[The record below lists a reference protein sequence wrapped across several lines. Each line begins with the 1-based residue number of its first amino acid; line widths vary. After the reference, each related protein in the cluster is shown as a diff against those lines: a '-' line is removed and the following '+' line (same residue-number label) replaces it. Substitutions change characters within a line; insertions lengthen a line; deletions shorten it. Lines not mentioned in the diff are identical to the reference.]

1 MKIHCTRPNCPEPEN
16 HFPESLNPRITP
28 EIPLYCQACG
38 MPLILKKEKRR
49 YQPLE
54 ALAQGGFGAT
64 FKAIDLDSISQ
75 RHCVVKRLDIKD
87 NDPKIVKGIEEAFER
102 EAIVLES
109 LGDNSGNIPTLY
121 NHFCLTAPASH
132 SYPEKELNYLV
143 QQYIEGEDLSE
154 ELKKK
159 GRFSQAE
166 ILDVL
171 KQILPVLQLIH
182 DDKNQV
188 IHRDIKPSNI
198 VRERDT
204 QKLVLIDFGAVKQVI
219 TGETSPVKSIVFGTP
234 AYAPPEQRAKHQVY
248 PSSDLYALA
257 ASCVEL
263 LTGQSPNKFHDTIN
277 NQWYW
282 RKQYPQIVDE
292 NLANILDRMLLPD
305 HRKRFQSA
313 REVITAL
320 NEGETGITSNN
331 QSTNS
336 NSGGDVTTIIP
347 SKHKALKFVLGT
359 ALFLIIIGVS
369 IKLYPRI
376 FQPMI
381 SFSTSLS
388 FKDTT
393 SGMEIQYPENWQL
406 QEQQASPLT
415 GWTIARIV
423 PKDIIPSPLSPEFLI
438 NIEDLSQSETLKDY
452 TNLAIQ
458 QIQASAKDVKILKSQ
473 SIKLH
478 QREGYQVVYMG
489 QDSIYNVKFKAM
501 QVWIIDHQKA
511 YVLTYRAEEK
521 LYDQFLTPVEQT
533 MIKSFIPPV
542 ELW

>member
-1 MKIHCTRPNCPEPEN
+1 
-16 HFPESLNPRITP
+16 
-28 EIPLYCQACG
+28 
-38 MPLILKKEKRR
+38 MPLILRR

-54 ALAQGGFGAT
+54 PLGKGGFGAT
-64 FKAIDLDSISQ
+64 FKAIDLDSLNQ

-102 EAIVLES
+102 EAKVLES
-109 LGDNSGNIPTLY
+109 LGVNSGNIPSLY

-132 SYPEKELNYLV
+132 SYPEKELHYLV

-219 TGETSPVKSIVFGTP
+219 TGETSPEKSIVFGTP
-234 AYAPPEQRAKHQVY
+234 AYAPPEQRAKQKVY

-263 LTGQSPNKFHDTIN
+263 LTGQSPNKFQDTIN

-292 NLANILDRMLLPD
+292 NLANILDRMLRPHPD
-305 HRKRFQSA
+305 ARFQSA
-313 REVITAL
+313 GEVITAL
-320 NEGETGITSNN
+320 NEGETAITSNN
-331 QSTNS
+331 PSTNS
-336 NSGGDVTTIIP
+336 NSGGNATTIITSRP
-347 SKHKALKFVLGT
+347 KALKFVLGT

-369 IKLYPRI
+369 IKLYPRTL
-376 FQPMI
+376 QPI
-381 SFSTSLS
+381 SSFSTSLS

-489 QDSIYNVKFKAM
+489 QDSIYNVNFKAM

-511 YVLTYRAEEK
+511 YVMTYRAEEK
-521 LYDQFLTPVEQT
+521 LYDQFLNPVEQT

-542 ELW
+542 KLW

>member
-1 MKIHCTRPNCPEPEN
+1 M
-16 HFPESLNPRITP
+16 
-28 EIPLYCQACG
+28 PLCCQACG
-38 MPLILKKEKRR
+38 MPLILQGIRGR

-54 ALAQGGFGAT
+54 TLAKGGFGAT
-64 FKAIDLDSISQ
+64 FKAIDLDSVNQ
-75 RHCVVKRLDIKD
+75 RLCVLKRLDIKD
-87 NDPKIVKGIEEAFER
+87 NNDYNTVKKIKEAFKR
-102 EAIVLES
+102 EAIVLEY
-109 LGDNSGNIPTLY
+109 LGDNSGNIPSLHDY
-121 NHFCLTAPASH
+121 FCLTAPASH
-132 SYPEKELNYLV
+132 TYPQQELNCLV
-143 QQYIEGEDLSE
+143 QQYIEGEDLSK
-154 ELKKK
+154 ELKEK
-159 GRFSQAE
+159 GRFSQQE
-166 ILDVL
+166 VLDVL
-171 KQILPVLQLIH
+171 KQILPVLQFIH
-182 DDKNQV
+182 EHKEQV
-188 IHRDIKPSNI
+188 IHLDIKPSNI

-204 QKLVLIDFGAVKQVI
+204 QKLVLIDFGAVKPVVKVK
-219 TGETSPVKSIVFGTP
+219 TSSEKSIVFGTE
-234 AYAPPEQRAKHQVY
+234 AYAPPEQRDKNPVFS

-263 LTGQSPNKFHDTIN
+263 LTGQSPKIFRDKN
-277 NQWYW
+277 NNEWHW

-292 NLANILDRMLLPD
+292 NLAKILYRMLRPHPD
-305 HRKRFQSA
+305 ARFQSA

-320 NEGETGITSNN
+320 NEGETAITSNN
-331 QSTNS
+331 PSTNS
-336 NSGGDVTTIIP
+336 NSGGDVTTIITSRP
-347 SKHKALKFVLGT
+347 KVLKFVLGT

-369 IKLYPRI
+369 IKLYPRTL
-376 FQPMI
+376 QPI
-381 SFSTSLS
+381 SSFSTSLS

-438 NIEDLSQSETLKDY
+438 NIEELSQSETLKDY

-511 YVLTYRAEEK
+511 YVMTYRAEEK
-521 LYDQFLTPVEQT
+521 LYDQFLNPVEQT

-542 ELW
+542 KLW